1 MMFIP
6 KTVFVDTNVLLD
18 YLLKRPGE
26 EPAGKLLSLGRERLL
41 RICISS
47 LSVANV
53 AYIMRKEMSKDRLI
67 SIFKDWLNDFVIQ
80 ELGDVDVLHAAKS
93 DCPDF
98 EDALQISCA
107 QTPSCIAIVTNNK
120 KHFEPYTDMP
130 VLTPDEL
137 LDKLTRAS

>member
-1 MMFIP
+1 MMYIP

-18 YLLKRPGE
+18 FLQKRPGE
-26 EPAGKLLSLGRERLL
+26 KAAGELLQLGQKRLL
-41 RICISS
+41 RICISA
-47 LSVANV
+47 LSVADV
-53 AYIMRKEMSKDRLI
+53 AYIQRKAMSKDKMM

-80 ELGDVDVLHAAKS
+80 ELGDMDVLHATKS

-107 QTPSCIAIVTNNK
+107 EKQPCVAIVTNNK

-137 LDKLTRAS
+137 LDKLTRRD